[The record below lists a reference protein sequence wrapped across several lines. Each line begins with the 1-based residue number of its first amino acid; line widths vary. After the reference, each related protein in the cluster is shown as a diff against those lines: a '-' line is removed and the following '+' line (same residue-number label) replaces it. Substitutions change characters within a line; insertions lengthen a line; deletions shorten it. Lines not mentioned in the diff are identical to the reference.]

1 MGTREREEAARLC
14 RSPGPRSLFPIP
26 FLPSCNPRTGY
37 ATRGVPGPAAPVM
50 MTARN
55 SGLKLIVL
63 SAEPNAE
70 SSSKLKQ
77 FIASGRVPKLVYLVS
92 RRDSKTCL
100 GRLAEPM

>member
-1 MGTREREEAARLC
+1 MDKPADIVVRQVLLSAR
-14 RSPGPRSLFPIP
+14 SAPAEKAGF
-26 FLPSCNPRTGY
+26 
-37 ATRGVPGPAAPVM
+37 PGPAVPVM
-50 MTARN
+50 INARS
-55 SGLKLIVL
+55 SGSKLTVL

-77 FIASGRVPKLVYLVS
+77 FIASGRVPKPVYLVS